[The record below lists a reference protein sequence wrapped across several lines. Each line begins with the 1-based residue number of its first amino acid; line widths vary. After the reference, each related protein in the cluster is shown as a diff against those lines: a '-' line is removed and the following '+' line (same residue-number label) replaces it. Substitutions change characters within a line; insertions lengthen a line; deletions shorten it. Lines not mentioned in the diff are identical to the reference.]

1 MKKTKFLFNYHFLF
15 FLLDQNEPK
24 NQGFVIKLKRKSLPQ
39 NKFSRK
45 ALYFK
50 RLPAVL
56 LSRSENVILA
66 SLHPS
71 EVSVIYFTSVA

>member
-1 MKKTKFLFNYHFLF
+1 VAACAV
-15 FLLDQNEPK
+15 LDQNEPK
-24 NQGFVIKLKRKSLPQ
+24 NQGFVIKLKRK
-39 NKFSRK
+39 FSHATNFLLH